1 MKLYYSRGACSLVPR
16 IIINELGLASEYESV
31 DLAKKI
37 TQSGQNYYEI
47 NAKGA
52 VPAIQTNEGEVLT
65 ENAAI
70 LQFLADNAKAEH
82 LLPSVG
88 NFKRYKVLEWLNY
101 ITTELH
107 KSFSLMFNPKL
118 TDEIKT
124 NVLMPIIK
132 GKLSYVNSHLEKNK
146 FLCGDEFTLPDAYF
160 FVMLTWAIHFKID
173 PGEFPQISKYFSEL
187 QSRKSIQQSLH
198 EEGMH
203 FPKS

>member
-1 MKLYYSRGACSLVPR
+1 MKLYYSKGACSLVPR
-16 IIINELGLASEYESV
+16 IIINELGIASEYESV

-65 ENAAI
+65 ENAVI

-82 LLPSVG
+82 LLPPVG
-88 NFKRYKVLEWLNY
+88 DFKRYKVLEWLNY

-146 FLCGDEFTLPDAYF
+146 FLRGDEFTLPDAYL
-160 FVMLTWAIHFKID
+160 FVMLTWAIHFKIESS
-173 PGEFPQISKYFSEL
+173 EFPQLSKYFSEL
-187 QSRKSIQQSLH
+187 QSRKSIQQSLQ

-203 FPKS
+203 FSKS